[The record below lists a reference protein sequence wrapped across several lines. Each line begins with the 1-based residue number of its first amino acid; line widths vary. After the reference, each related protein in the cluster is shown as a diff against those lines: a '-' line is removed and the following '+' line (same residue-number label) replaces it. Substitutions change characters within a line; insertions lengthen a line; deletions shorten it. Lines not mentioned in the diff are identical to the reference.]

1 MREIKFRYYY
11 SDGEY
16 WFDRDFNLT
25 EIENGYPYEVLSD
38 SPLLKKYKLRTR
50 VQFTGLLDKN
60 GKEIYEGD
68 ILKHDFSPGRN
79 EIIVCLDEN
88 LIGLIKKLR
97 NFRRMNDLN
106 DRFEIL
112 GNVWENPELLK

>member
-1 MREIKFRYYY
+1 MNREIKFK
-11 SDGEY
+11 Y
-16 WFDRDFNLT
+16 WNSS
-25 EIENGYPYEVLSD
+25 E
-38 SPLLKKYKLRTR
+38 KKMFYQPDYGWTNFPSSLEEDDKYL
-50 VQFTGLLDKN
+50 QYTGLKDKN